1 MRIAPSLAA
10 APLDR
15 LGDVIRLLDQADAD
29 FIHFD
34 FEDGIFVPVMTL
46 GTKILADLR
55 HLTRRP
61 FDVHLM
67 MIQPEWIIPQLVCDG
82 AERILVHLEACP
94 YPRRTLR
101 LIAEAGATAGL
112 ALNPVTPLPDL
123 ASLRPYL
130 SFIVILT
137 TEPEVPDSVFLPSV
151 LEKVRQG
158 KRLPEAAG
166 LEWVV
171 DGGLNA
177 ENLPQAMQ
185 AGADT
190 VVIRRSVFRDG
201 DIAGNLARLRAAAT
215 GHSQER
221 ANEQSSPR
229 PDPA

>member
-34 FEDGIFVPVMTL
+34 FEDGVFVPVMTL

-55 HLTRRP
+55 PLTRRP

-67 MIQPEWIIPQLVCDG
+67 MIQPEWIVPQLVRDG
-82 AERILVHLEACP
+82 AERISVHLEACP

-123 ASLRPYL
+123 AMLRPYL

-137 TEPEVPDSVFLPSV
+137 TEPEVPDPVFLPSV
-151 LEKVRQG
+151 LEKVRRG
-158 KRLPEAAG
+158 RRLPEAAG

-177 ENLPQAMQ
+177 ENLPQAAQ
-185 AGADT
+185 AGADI
-190 VVIRRSVFRDG
+190 VVIGRSVFRDG
-201 DIAGNLARLRAAAT
+201 DVAGNLARLRAAAA
-215 GHSQER
+215 GHSQE
-221 ANEQSSPR
+221 
-229 PDPA
+229 